1 MNTHI
6 NHHLALRRG
15 ARTLLACTALA
26 LAAGCAATGPAT
38 RQPAPAAAAAA
49 APAWSVT
56 AQTVDLPAGVYQGA
70 YSARSQRLY
79 VASATG
85 RPPVKESRLL
95 AIDPAGPRVVGSI
108 VPAPQA
114 NRTDGQVQAVYGLT
128 VDDARSQ
135 IWTTN
140 TRSGSVAVYRQSDL
154 SLVKQFPD
162 DVTPHARDVLVDAGH
177 DRAYVSSPASNVI
190 HVFDSA
196 TLQPLPGITLTGA
209 GEAPKP
215 MSLALDAGH
224 QRLYAVSLNTAE
236 VFVIDTASGRQI
248 ARHTVPGAQ
257 GASGIAVDVQAQR
270 IYVTAQKSG
279 NLTVLD
285 ARDGRVLQQLP
296 TGAGALNVAFDPV
309 HRLAYVANRGA
320 GTVTVV
326 DEHGAIQAQVDTG
339 SAPNHIAL
347 DPQGN
352 AWVLVKKSKNDPRG
366 DRLVRIEAHR

>member
-1 MNTHI
+1 MNPSPFSHP
-6 NHHLALRRG
+6 APRRG
-15 ARTLLACTALA
+15 VRVLLAGTALA
-26 LAAGCAATGPAT
+26 LAAGCTATGPA
-38 RQPAPAAAAAA
+38 APHAAMVPSAAV
-49 APAWSVT
+49 PTWSVT
-56 AQTVDLPAGVYQGA
+56 ARSADLPPGVYQSA
-70 YSARSQRLY
+70 YSARTQRLY
-79 VASATG
+79 ATSAVG

-95 AIDPAGPRVVGSI
+95 AIDPVSLRVVASV
-108 VPAPQA
+108 VPALQA
-114 NRTDGQVQAVYGLT
+114 GRTDGQVQAVYGLT

-140 TRSGSVAVYRQSDL
+140 TRSGSVAVYRQADL

-162 DVTPHARDVLVDAGH
+162 DATPHARDVLVDDAH
-177 DRAYVSSPASNVI
+177 HRAYVSSPASNLI

-236 VFVIDTASGRQI
+236 IFAIDTATGRQV
-248 ARHTVPGAQ
+248 ARYAVPGVQ
-257 GASGIAVDVQAQR
+257 GASGIAVDSQTQR
-270 IYVTAQKSG
+270 IYVAAQKSG
-279 NLTVLD
+279 DLTVLD
-285 ARDGRVLQQLP
+285 ARDGRVLQHLA

-326 DEHGAIQAQVDTG
+326 DEHGTIQAQVNTG

-347 DPQGN
+347 DPQGT
-352 AWVLVKKSKNDPRG
+352 AWVTVKKSKDDPRG
-366 DRLVRIEAHR
+366 DRLVRIEARR

>member
-1 MNTHI
+1 
-6 NHHLALRRG
+6 
-15 ARTLLACTALA
+15 
-26 LAAGCAATGPAT
+26 
-38 RQPAPAAAAAA
+38 
-49 APAWSVT
+49 
-56 AQTVDLPAGVYQGA
+56 
-70 YSARSQRLY
+70 
-79 VASATG
+79 
-85 RPPVKESRLL
+85 
-95 AIDPAGPRVVGSI
+95 
-108 VPAPQA
+108 
-114 NRTDGQVQAVYGLT
+114 
-128 VDDARSQ
+128 
-135 IWTTN
+135 
-140 TRSGSVAVYRQSDL
+140 
-154 SLVKQFPD
+154 
-162 DVTPHARDVLVDAGH
+162 
-177 DRAYVSSPASNVI
+177 
-190 HVFDSA
+190 
-196 TLQPLPGITLTGA
+196 
-209 GEAPKP
+209 

-236 VFVIDTASGRQI
+236 VFVIDTATGRQI

-326 DEHGAIQAQVDTG
+326 DERGAIQAQVDTG

-366 DRLVRIEAHR
+366 DRLVRIEARR

>member
-1 MNTHI
+1 MNTDMIAHST
-6 NHHLALRRG
+6 LRRG
-15 ARTLLACTALA
+15 ARILLAGATLA
-26 LAAGCAATGPAT
+26 LAAGCAAP
-38 RQPAPAAAAAA
+38 PPSAPAASAANPLAS

-56 AQTVDLPAGVYQGA
+56 AQAIDMPPGIYQGA
-70 YSARSQRLY
+70 YSARAQRLY
-79 VASATG
+79 ITSAIG

-95 AIDPAGPRVVGSI
+95 AFDPTSLRVVASAT
-108 VPAPQA
+108 PPLQA
-114 NRTDGQVQAVYGLT
+114 SRADGQVQAVYGLT
-128 VDDARSQ
+128 AEDDRNQ

-154 SLVKQFPD
+154 SLIKQFPD
-162 DVTPHARDVLVDAGH
+162 DATPHARDVLVDAARH
-177 DRAYVSSPASNVI
+177 RAYVSSPAANVI

-215 MSLALDAGH
+215 MSLALDADH

-236 VFVIDTASGRQI
+236 VFAIDTATGRQA
-248 ARHTVPGAQ
+248 ARYPVPGAQ
-257 GASGIAVDVQAQR
+257 GASGIAIDSQTQR
-270 IYVTAQKSG
+270 IYVAAQKSG
-279 NLTVLD
+279 DLTVLD
-285 ARDGRVLQQLP
+285 ARDGRVLHHQA

-320 GTVTVV
+320 GTVTVM

-347 DPQGN
+347 DAQGT
-352 AWVLVKKSKNDPRG
+352 AWVTVKQGKNDPRG